1 MRRISNYSFSVLI
14 VLLSLFVLNCSGQ
27 EEKKVVGFDLN
38 NLDTTVSPADNF
50 YEYAVGT
57 WAKNNP
63 VPGIYSRWSVLERM
77 YDDNAGIV
85 RNIIEEASKA
95 KDATPGSIKQKV
107 GDFYATGMDSAK
119 IEQLGIAPLKEE
131 LDLISS
137 IASYDDVIKHAAH
150 MHTNVGA
157 PLFNFGSILDAKRSG
172 WVIIGMKQGGLGLP
186 DRDYYVADDSRSKEI
201 RVKYLEHLEKMFELM
216 GENKDAAAASAK
228 AIMNIETQLAKNSRT
243 QVEQRDPEK
252 NYNKMQIDELQKT
265 APNFNWKLFFTEAG
279 ISEPKDIDVGQPEF
293 FAGLSKMINKIS
305 IDDWKTYFRWNL
317 ISNMANYLNDAF
329 VKQNFE
335 FNGKFMSG
343 TKEMQPRWKRI
354 VAATNLALGEAVG
367 QLYVEKYFPPQA
379 KERAKKIVDN
389 LLVSMGERI
398 DAVDW
403 MSDETKAKAREKL
416 SAFTVKIGYPDK
428 WIDYTKFEV
437 DKESYAKNRMRS
449 LRFNA
454 MKDLAKIDKP
464 ADRTE
469 WLLNPQDINAY
480 YLPYLN
486 EIAFPAAI
494 LQFPFFD
501 PNVDDAINYGAM
513 GGVIGHEITHGF
525 DNRGRQFDA
534 QGNLKDWWAKED
546 NDKFLERT
554 KKIIE
559 QYNEFEPIDSFFING
574 ELTQGENIA
583 DLGGLTV
590 AYNAFKKTEQFKTG
604 EKIDGFTPQQRFFL
618 SWAEVWKGNIKD
630 ERLKLDLKT
639 DVHSPG
645 YFRCNG
651 PLSNMSEFWEAF
663 NVQPGDP
670 MRRPGDKLVKIW

>member
-1 MRRISNYSFSVLI
+1 MRRISNYSFSVFI
-14 VLLSLFVLNCSGQ
+14 VLVSMFVLNCSGQ

-38 NLDTTVSPADNF
+38 NLDTTASPADNF

-63 VPGIYSRWSVLERM
+63 VPGIYSRWSVFERM
-77 YDDNAGIV
+77 YDDNAVIV
-85 RNIIEEASKA
+85 RGIIEEAAKA
-95 KDATPGSIKQKV
+95 KDATPGSMKQKV

-137 IASYDDVIKHAAH
+137 ITTYDDVIKHTAH
-150 MHTNVGA
+150 MHTYVGA
-157 PLFNFGSILDAKRSG
+157 PFFNFGSILDAKKSG
-172 WVIIGMKQGGLGLP
+172 WVIIGMRQGGLGLP
-186 DRDYYVADDSRSKEI
+186 DRDYYVANDDRSKEI
-201 RVKYLEHLEKMFELM
+201 RVKYLEHVEKMFELM
-216 GENKDAAAASAK
+216 GENKEAAAASAK
-228 AIMNIETQLAKNSRT
+228 AIMTIETQLAKNSRT

-252 NYNKMQIDELQKT
+252 NYNKMQIEQLQKT

-279 ISEPKDIDVGQPEF
+279 ISDPKDIDVGQPEF
-293 FAGLSKMINKIS
+293 FEGLSKMLNKVS
-305 IDDWKTYFRWNL
+305 VNDWKTYFRWNL
-317 ISNMANYLNDAF
+317 ITNMANYLNDAF

-335 FNGKFMSG
+335 FNGKFMNGAS
-343 TKEMQPRWKRI
+343 EMQPRWKRI

-403 MSDETKAKAREKL
+403 MSDVTKIKAREKL
-416 SAFTVKIGYPDK
+416 STFTVKIGYPDK
-428 WIDYTKFEV
+428 WIDYTKFNV
-437 DKESYAKNRMRS
+437 DKESYAKNRMS
-449 LRFNA
+449 ALHFNA

-480 YLPYLN
+480 YLPHLN

-501 PNVDDAINYGAM
+501 PDVDDAINYGAM
-513 GGVIGHEITHGF
+513 GGVIGHEVTHGF
-525 DNRGRQFDA
+525 DDTGRQFDA
-534 QGNLKDWWAKED
+534 QGNLKDWWTKED

-554 KKIIE
+554 KKNYRTI
-559 QYNEFEPIDSFFING
+559 Q
-574 ELTQGENIA
+574 
-583 DLGGLTV
+583 
-590 AYNAFKKTEQFKTG
+590 
-604 EKIDGFTPQQRFFL
+604 
-618 SWAEVWKGNIKD
+618 
-630 ERLKLDLKT
+630 
-639 DVHSPG
+639 
-645 YFRCNG
+645 
-651 PLSNMSEFWEAF
+651 
-663 NVQPGDP
+663 
-670 MRRPGDKLVKIW
+670 